1 MLSDS
6 EANIISAQRVRT
18 SIYCSEQPGS
28 ESTAPCACVKTHLK
42 LLYLYNEESVWTSC
56 CIADTSNTS
65 NFHFFYCHFIHC
77 KTLFWQGRCF
87 SSDRKK
93 KPVDLIQMRHTEL
106 LLMSSGQR
114 LAVILEEQKQKSC
127 LQPPH
132 AYSYCGNEP
141 PRGSSYPS
149 FSLLVFAEATPAMP
163 VRTPEEENKPTAGLV
178 NTETSFNPLEKS

>member
-1 MLSDS
+1 MRALLL
-6 EANIISAQRVRT
+6 VL
-18 SIYCSEQPGS
+18 
-28 ESTAPCACVKTHLK
+28 VLK
-42 LLYLYNEESVWTSC
+42 LISNSYTFTIKNLSGHPAALLILPTPPTFISSTLILF
-56 CIADTSNTS
+56 IARP
-65 NFHFFYCHFIHC
+65 F
-77 KTLFWQGRCF
+77 FWQGRCF
-87 SSDRKK
+87 SSGRKK

-178 NTETSFNPLEKS
+178 NTETSFSPLEKS